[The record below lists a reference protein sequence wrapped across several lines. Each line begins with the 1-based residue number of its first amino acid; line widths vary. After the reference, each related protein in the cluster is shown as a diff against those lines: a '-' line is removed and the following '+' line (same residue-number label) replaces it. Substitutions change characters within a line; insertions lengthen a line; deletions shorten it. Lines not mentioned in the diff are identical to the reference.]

1 MFHLLLNELAKVGAC
16 EICDYVKLC
25 SQKSHYLATRALKQ
39 LICKLHCNYYSWKYG
54 ESKNKISHHNN
65 RITIND

>member
-39 LICKLHCNYYSWKYG
+39 LICNY
-54 ESKNKISHHNN
+54 IAT
-65 RITIND
+65 TIHGNMEN